1 MKDTNSNGHRLLIQ
15 KLLVSIHY
23 LTLFRDE
30 IVLVEKTPSLLG
42 ASFSPSVIHEELG
55 EILAAVD
62 ALSQQEKLIRSTF
75 WYEEDSFRLM
85 NQSLNIVGNWVQ
97 GIDYVLDNCESKSV
111 FQAIIGDNRPRV
123 FGVLIDVF
131 TSLRVTNLAIKE
143 ESDYPVLLD
152 PVHLF
157 KERVK
162 ETKKAELL
170 AKIDAMVP
178 KEERLTE
185 EIPVIRPTELL

>member
-85 NQSLNIVGNWVQ
+85 NQSLNIVGNWCK
-97 GIDYVLDNCESKSV
+97 G
-111 FQAIIGDNRPRV
+111 
-123 FGVLIDVF
+123 LI
-131 TSLRVTNLAIKE
+131 
-143 ESDYPVLLD
+143 
-152 PVHLF
+152 
-157 KERVK
+157 
-162 ETKKAELL
+162 
-170 AKIDAMVP
+170 MC
-178 KEERLTE
+178 
-185 EIPVIRPTELL
+185 